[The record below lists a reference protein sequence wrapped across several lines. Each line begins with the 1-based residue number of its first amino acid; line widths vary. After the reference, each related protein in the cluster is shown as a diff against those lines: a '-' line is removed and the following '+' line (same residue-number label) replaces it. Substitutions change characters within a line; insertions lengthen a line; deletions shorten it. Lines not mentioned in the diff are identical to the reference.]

1 MTVLRSGS
9 ATDVGRVRPVNQDMP
24 LERPNLFAVADG
36 MGGHVGGEVAAR
48 VAVETLDLAFERAQT
63 VSGLREAFSEANAAV
78 WHESQVNADLRGMGT
93 TLTAVALVADNGG
106 HDVLALANVGDS
118 RAYVYSDGRLFQV
131 TADHSLA
138 EERMRHGEM
147 TEAEAAVHPQRHILT
162 RALGVASEV
171 QTDMWELQLRA
182 GDRVLLCSDGLS
194 NEVGMDEMA
203 DILGE
208 VRDPQ
213 EAARRLVEVANE
225 HGGADNITVV
235 IVDVQVGEDAPGAA
249 SKVTPIGASTAAIT
263 VAGTA
268 AAVGAAGALAGA
280 TTPNGAAPGPDAPP
294 DNDATTSTPSSP
306 SDITQAVPVTRTASV
321 PVYSDS
327 DTLAPGARLGFG
339 SETGTLGE
347 VGPRSDEFFGGSTA
361 SVPVARTST
370 RVPVAPTAT
379 PQAAARRK
387 EQETRRQRRRRLG
400 IPRRITFRVLGFILL
415 VAAVP
420 VAAYFVIR
428 WYAYDNWIVTL
439 KGNQVVIEQGQ
450 SGGVLWFHP
459 KVVARPAITK
469 NELSTAAATALRTG
483 VQKSS
488 LADARAYVASVTTT
502 TTTTTSTTTT
512 THPSSAVFRPQV
524 ATTTTPPP
532 PPTTTPT
539 TVATPTTAA
548 TTPTAAPVTTG
559 ATP

>member
-24 LERPNLFAVADG
+24 LVRPNLYAVADG

-48 VAVETLDLAFERAQT
+48 VAVETLDQAFDRTQS

-93 TLTAVALVADNGG
+93 TLTAVALVGDGDG

-162 RALGVASEV
+162 RALGVSSEV

-194 NEVGMDEMA
+194 NEVGLDEMA

-208 VRDPQ
+208 LSDPE
-213 EAARRLVEVANE
+213 EAAGRLVDIANE

-235 IVDVQVGEDAPGAA
+235 IVDIQVGEDGPGTA

-263 VAGTA
+263 VASA
-268 AAVGAAGALAGA
+268 AAVASAA
-280 TTPNGAAPGPDAPP
+280 TPNGAARGPAAPP
-294 DNDATTSTPSSP
+294 DEDDAPTATPSSP
-306 SDITQAVPVTRTASV
+306 SDDTQAVPLTRTAPV
-321 PVYSDS
+321 PVASDS

-339 SETGTLGE
+339 GDPTTLAE
-347 VGPRSDEFFGGSTA
+347 EGPRSDEFFAGSPSG

-370 RVPVAPTAT
+370 RVPVAATTT
-379 PQAAARRK
+379 PQEAARRK

-400 IPRRITFRVLGFILL
+400 IPRRVTFRVIGFVLL

-439 KGNQVVIEQGQ
+439 QGNGVVIEQGQ
-450 SGGVLWFHP
+450 AGGVLWFHP

-469 NELSTAAATALRTG
+469 KDLSFAAALALQRG

-512 THPSSAVFRPQV
+512 TTHPSSGFFQPQGE
-524 ATTTTPPP
+524 TTTT
-532 PPTTTPT
+532 
-539 TVATPTTAA
+539 TA
-548 TTPTAAPVTTG
+548 G